1 MPDTRSQ
8 IAVPTVAIETH
19 GCKLNQSDSFVFVRE
34 LETAGFKLVS
44 RDEPADV
51 YIVNTCTVTHI
62 ADRKG
67 RQALR
72 SARRLNPNATIVA
85 TGCYA
90 ERDPDALK
98 ALNEIDLVVGNTG
111 KYELVKKIVEM
122 QSEQIVPCSTGDDSV
137 IDSSSILRSRPMI
150 KIQEGCNQICAYC
163 IVPKVRGRERSIHP
177 GKIISEIKRYS
188 LDGCK
193 EIVLTGTQLGSYGFD
208 LEDIDLPG
216 LIKQILLNT
225 DVPRV
230 RVSSL
235 QPQEISDNLLDLWAD
250 SRLCPHFHIPLQ
262 SASDRILKM
271 MRRRYTNSQYSN
283 SINKIRNKIQDA
295 SITTDV
301 IVGFPQETKEEFEET
316 YNMCDQVGFTDVH
329 VFPYSERP
337 GTSAVYFG
345 NKVDAIEKTS
355 RVRRL
360 LNKCETHSSEYRK
373 KFLGTARPVLWERQ
387 TYLSGV
393 VRWQGLTDN
402 YLKVITD
409 DPKDLGNQI
418 TFVNLST
425 LGDDGIYEGQ
435 ICN

>member
-1 MPDTRSQ
+1 MIDTNLQ
-8 IAVPTVAIETH
+8 ISVPTVSIETH
-19 GCKLNQSDSFVFVRE
+19 GCKLNQSDSFGFVRE

-72 SARRLNPNATIVA
+72 SAKRLNPNATIVA

-90 ERDPDALK
+90 ERDPEALK
-98 ALNEIDLVVGNTG
+98 SLDEIDLVVGNSG
-111 KYELVKKIVEM
+111 KFELVKKIVEI
-122 QSEQIVPCSTGDDSV
+122 QAERNVPCSTGDDSV
-137 IDSSSILRSRPMI
+137 INGSSIVRSRPMI

-163 IVPKVRGRERSIHP
+163 IVPKVRGRERSIDP

-188 LDGCK
+188 LDGYK

-208 LEDIDLPG
+208 LEDIDLVG
-216 LIKQILLNT
+216 LIQQILLNT
-225 DVPRV
+225 DVPRI

-235 QPQEISDNLLDLWAD
+235 QPQEISDRLLELWTD

-271 MRRRYTNSQYSN
+271 MRRRYTNVQYAN
-283 SINKIRNKIQDA
+283 SINKIRKKIDNA

-301 IVGFPQETKEEFEET
+301 IVGFPQETNQEFEET

-360 LNKCETHSSEYRK
+360 LNQCEIHSLEYRT
-373 KFLGTARPVLWERQ
+373 KFLGTVRPVLWERQ
-387 TYLSGV
+387 TYVSGES
-393 VRWQGLTDN
+393 RWQGLTDN
-402 YLKVITD
+402 YLKVITVD
-409 DPKDLGNQI
+409 SEDLRNQI
-418 TFVNLST
+418 TLANLKE
-425 LGDDGIYEGQ
+425 LDDSGTYKAS
-435 ICN
+435 NL